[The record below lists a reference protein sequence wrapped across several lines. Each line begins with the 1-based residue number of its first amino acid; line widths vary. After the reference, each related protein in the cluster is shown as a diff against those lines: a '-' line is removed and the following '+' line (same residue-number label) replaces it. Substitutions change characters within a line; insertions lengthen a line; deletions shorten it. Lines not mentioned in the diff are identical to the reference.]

1 MSNSTAKPPLKD
13 PTRIPSATDVD
24 EHLYQFSR
32 YARVVRG
39 AARVAGLSTRL
50 AWSAQ
55 GWVEQFRLDEAVLGS
70 INLVRV
76 PPVASIAVSRALE
89 EALAQRVIPEPV
101 RQVIAAAEGRQVKW
115 VEAELTG
122 PIPGETMASLITIK
136 AELIKAG
143 LVPITAA
150 ERPRAVQR
158 PEPEPVKPV
167 RAAKPSAEPSK
178 PSKPV
183 AKPPAKPS
191 AKAPKAAAKKPT
203 KAKKPAVKK
212 RAARAQAKKPAAKK
226 PAKRR

>member
-1 MSNSTAKPPLKD
+1 MPACHNVGARPPC
-13 PTRIPSATDVD
+13 PP
-24 EHLYQFSR
+24 
-32 YARVVRG
+32 ARRTME
-39 AARVAGLSTRL
+39 RSTRQN
-50 AWSAQ
+50 AA
-55 GWVEQFRLDEAVLGS
+55 
-70 INLVRV
+70 I
-76 PPVASIAVSRALE
+76 
-89 EALAQRVIPEPV
+89 
-101 RQVIAAAEGRQVKW
+101 RQAIAAAEGSQVKW

-167 RAAKPSAEPSK
+167 RAAKPSAKPSK

-212 RAARAQAKKPAAKK
+212 PAARAQAKKPAAKK